1 MANIK
6 MHVLTRTEIGKN
18 QIKKLRAAHL
28 VPGIIY
34 CRGEANLPITIEIH
48 EIQKIFKKLG
58 TASLIH
64 LQLENQEIPVI
75 IREIQRHPVSQHLLN
90 IDFLKLHMD
99 EKVRMDIPIVII
111 NKDAIKIKP
120 SILSQ
125 VLDQIEIECFPKDI
139 PHGAEVDVISI
150 DFSTPMLVKDLDIA
164 SNKKITILRDLD
176 DVVCSLLEPTKAEPE
191 PESAEEETV
200 APVEAPEAPK
210 KA

>member
-6 MHVLTRTEIGKN
+6 MHVLTRTNIGKN
-18 QIKKLRAAHL
+18 QIKKLREAHL

-34 CRGEANLPITIEIH
+34 CRGEANLPIAIDIH
-48 EIQKIFKKLG
+48 EIQKIFKKQG

-64 LQLENQEIPVI
+64 LQLESQDIPVI

-99 EKVRMDIPIVII
+99 QKVRMDVPIVVI

-125 VLDQIEIECFPKDI
+125 ALDQIEIECLPKDI
-139 PHGAEVDVISI
+139 PHGAEIDVIDI

-164 SNKKITILRDLD
+164 SNKKITIMRDHD

-191 PESAEEETV
+191 TEEAEDSE
-200 APVEAPEAPK
+200 PVEAAEPTK

>member
-6 MHVLTRTEIGKN
+6 MHVLTRTDIGKN
-18 QIKKLRAAHL
+18 QIKKLRATHF

-34 CRGEANLPITIEIH
+34 CRGEANLPIAVDIH

-64 LQLENQEIPVI
+64 LQLENQDIPVI

-99 EKVRMDIPIVII
+99 EKVRMDVPIIVH
-111 NKDAIKIKP
+111 NKEAIKIKP

-125 VLDQIEIECFPKDI
+125 ALDQIEIECFPKDI
-139 PHGAEVDVISI
+139 PHGAEIDVIDI
-150 DFSTPMLVKDLDIA
+150 DFSKPLLVRDLDIA
-164 SNKKITILRDLD
+164 TNKKITILRDLD

-191 PESAEEETV
+191 AVETEAAEEAPAAVKPAATV
-200 APVEAPEAPK
+200 
-210 KA
+210 

>member
-6 MHVLTRTEIGKN
+6 MHVLTRTDIGKN
-18 QIKKLRAAHL
+18 QIKKLRATHF

-34 CRGEANLPITIEIH
+34 CRGEANLPIAVDIH

-64 LQLENQEIPVI
+64 LQLENQDIPVI

-90 IDFLKLHMD
+90 IDILKLHMD
-99 EKVRMDIPIVII
+99 EKVKMDVPVII
-111 NKDAIKIKP
+111 LNKEAIKIKP
-120 SILSQ
+120 SIFSQ

-139 PHGAEVDVISI
+139 PHGAEMDVIDI
-150 DFSTPMLVKDLDIA
+150 DFSNPMLVRDLDIA
-164 SNKKITILRDLD
+164 KNKKITILRDLD

-191 PESAEEETV
+191 AVESEAVE
-200 APVEAPEAPK
+200 EAPAAVKP
-210 KA
+210 AATV